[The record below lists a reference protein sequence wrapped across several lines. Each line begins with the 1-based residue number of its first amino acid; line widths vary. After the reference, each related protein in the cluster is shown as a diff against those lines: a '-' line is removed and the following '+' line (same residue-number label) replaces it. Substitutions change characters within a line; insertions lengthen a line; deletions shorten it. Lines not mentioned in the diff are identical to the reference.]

1 MSLRVRLTRIA
12 RQDLAAARLYTE
24 NNWGEA
30 QWLRYFTVIAQ
41 ALERIAENP
50 DCGQQRERIGAGVR
64 SLPVGKHLIFFE
76 SVEGYQ
82 EVVVLRIVHQSR
94 NLAGLRFLD
103 DLEG

>member
-1 MSLRVRLTRIA
+1 MTLRVRLTRIA
-12 RQDLAAARLYTE
+12 RQDLSEARSYTE
-24 NNWGEA
+24 STWGEA
-30 QWLRYFTVIAQ
+30 QWLRYFTSIAQ

-64 SLPVGKHLIFFE
+64 SLPVGNHLIFFA
-76 SVEGYQ
+76 SVKGYQ

-103 DLEG
+103 DAES